1 MAYIFKILDK
11 QATELLFLKDVVG
24 LSLLSSVKV

>member
-1 MAYIFKILDK
+1 MAYIFKILGK
-11 QATELLFLKDVVG
+11 QTTEPLFLKDVVG